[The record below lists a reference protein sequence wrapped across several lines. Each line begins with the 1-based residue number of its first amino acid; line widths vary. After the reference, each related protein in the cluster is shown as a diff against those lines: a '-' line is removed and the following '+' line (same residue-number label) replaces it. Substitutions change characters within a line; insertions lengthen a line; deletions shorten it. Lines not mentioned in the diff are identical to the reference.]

1 MSRRM
6 ISAGLVVLAAL
17 PLAGCETVS
26 APFFNPSALA
36 TPAPGQPVAPVEE
49 PKMAPAVKPDIEK
62 ARQHFRDRNFG
73 FAEQTFRAVVESD
86 PKNADG
92 WLGLGA
98 SYDELRRFDLADRA
112 YGQLLKLTGPT
123 PQLLNNRGYSHML
136 RGDYRSARRDLM
148 EARAKDPGN
157 PHVARN
163 IALLA
168 GR

>member
-6 ISAGLVVLAAL
+6 ISAGLVLLAAV

-26 APFFNPSALA
+26 GPLFNPSALA
-36 TPAPGQPVAPVEE
+36 TPAPGEPAVRAEE
-49 PKMAPAVKPDIEK
+49 PKMAPAVAPDLDK

-73 FAEQTFRAVVESD
+73 LAEQTFRAIVEGD
-86 PKNADG
+86 ARNADA
-92 WLGLGA
+92 WLGLAA

-136 RGDYRSARRDLM
+136 RGNYTAARRDLM

-163 IALLA
+163 IALLS